1 MQKMLQYYKT
11 SKLSFLVKVTWAFK
25 GKKPYP
31 IHIPFI
37 PISHPVKKEKNS
49 EKLLFSLLIL
59 AKQ

>member
-11 SKLSFLVKVTWAFK
+11 SKLSFLVKVTRAFK

-37 PISHPVKKEKNS
+37 PISHPVKKEKKK
-49 EKLLFSLLIL
+49 KLLFSLLIL